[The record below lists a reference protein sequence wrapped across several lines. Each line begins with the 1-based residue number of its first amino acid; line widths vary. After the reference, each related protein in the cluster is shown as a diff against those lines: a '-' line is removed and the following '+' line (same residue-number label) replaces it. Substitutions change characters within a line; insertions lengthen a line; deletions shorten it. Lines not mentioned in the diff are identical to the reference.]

1 MQSGAHGRALGPARL
16 SGTLFCALL
25 LITHK
30 PVASP
35 IAPARG
41 PNVQNTRI
49 YAPLTR
55 QYFIAAEPVTWDYAQ
70 LGKDKRGLALPKPWQ
85 GSQKYSKYHYVQYTD
100 DTFTTPVKQP
110 PWLGILGPIIRGV
123 VGDTLRITFLN
134 RSDRED
140 RVFSI
145 HPHGV
150 RYDKDNEG
158 AYSYPDARQ
167 GSWITRSS
175 RYTYTWKV
183 DKEAGPETGEPSS
196 KVWLYHSHVIADED
210 VNRGLVGVIVITDQ
224 AHAQPDGTPTDV
236 DREFV
241 TLFMIFN
248 ENEGLKDVDDVKDM
262 DEVKPE
268 LRQKREAFSKLTPAA
283 RLEVLEGGLKHT
295 INGYMFGNLPEF
307 EMYEGE
313 RVRWYVVAL
322 GSEQDLHTAH
332 WHGETVVED
341 GRRRTDDIELLPG
354 SMKVADMKADNP
366 GTWMF
371 HCHVSDHMMG
381 GMYAFYV
388 VHPK

>member
-1 MQSGAHGRALGPARL
+1 MRLGFASIFCVL
-16 SGTLFCALL
+16 SSL
-25 LITHK
+25 LIGFAAPRN
-30 PVASP
+30 PVLLTNQKAIPQKGS
-35 IAPARG
+35 
-41 PNVQNTRI
+41 
-49 YAPLTR
+49 YAPQTR
-55 QYFIAAEPVTWDYAQ
+55 HYYIAAEPVDWDYAQ
-70 LGKDKRGLALPKPWQ
+70 LGKDKLRVALPKPWQ
-85 GSQKYSKYHYVQYTD
+85 GSQKYSKYRYVQYTD

-145 HPHGV
+145 HPHGL
-150 RYDKDNEG
+150 RYDKNNEG
-158 AYSYPDARQ
+158 AYAYPDTRQ
-167 GSWITRSS
+167 GSWITRSN
-175 RYTYTWKV
+175 RYTYTWAV
-183 DKEAGPETGEPSS
+183 DKESGPEPGEPSS
-196 KVWLYHSHVIADED
+196 KVWLYHSHVVADED
-210 VNRGLVGVIVITDQ
+210 INRGLVGVIVITDQ
-224 AHAQPDGTPTDV
+224 AHARPDGTPTDV

-248 ENEGLKDVDDVKDM
+248 ENEGLKDMDMSGPQDKDN
-262 DEVKPE
+262 DEIAPE
-268 LRQKREAFSKLTPAA
+268 LRQKREAFGRMTPSAQQA
-283 RLEVLEGGLKHT
+283 FLEAGLKHT
-295 INGYMFGNLPEF
+295 INGYIFGNLPDL

-354 SMKVADMKADNP
+354 SMKVADMKANNP

-388 VHPK
+388 VHAK